1 MDTITVPIKK
11 RKNIDLPE
19 NTFRALSV
27 LAAANGKNLKSYIE
41 NILNEEAKLLE
52 EEEVYHVLLKNHET
66 QEIISKEEKAT
77 LEDWLGL

>member
-1 MDTITVPIKK
+1 MVTKTIQAKK

-27 LAAANGKNLKSYIE
+27 LAAANGKNLKTYIE
-41 NILNEEAKLLE
+41 NILNEEARLLE
-52 EEEVYHVLLKNHET
+52 EEEVYHVLLKNKDT

>member
-1 MDTITVPIKK
+1 MDTTTIPAKK

-27 LAAANGKNLKSYIE
+27 LAAANGKNLKTYIE
-41 NILNEEAKLLE
+41 NILTEEARLLE
-52 EEEVYHVLLKNHET
+52 EEEVYHILLKNKDT